1 MRTPESASACRVG
14 VDLAAVRDVEAAVR
28 AHGERYLQ
36 RIFTPHELDCCR
48 TPSGW
53 STESLA
59 ARFAAKEATI
69 KVLQP
74 EGYQPD
80 WNCMEVRR
88 QPQGSCAMS
97 LSGTAAAMA
106 ESAGITSLSLS
117 MTHEGDYAAAVVFA
131 LCGSP
136 PETALALPGGLTPGL
151 LEFAAIH
158 DPAIHDPA
166 IHERKTADA

>member
-1 MRTPESASACRVG
+1 MTAPSAPACRVG
-14 VDLAAVRDVEAAVR
+14 VDLAALRDVEAALR

-36 RIFTPHELDCCR
+36 RVFTPHELDCCR

-151 LEFAAIH
+151 LEFAAIN
-158 DPAIHDPA
+158 DAAINDQ
-166 IHERKTADA
+166 